1 MKPVGRAAAGLQI
14 AYRPETES
22 DQSFVASLY
31 ASTRASEFAALNWP
45 EAALT
50 AFLDQQHRAQQRHFR
65 AVFPDG
71 EWLIV
76 EQSGQRIGRLYLN
89 ETGDHLHL
97 VDIILR
103 PESRGTGIGTAI
115 VADLIDQAHRAG
127 KPVRLSVDKT
137 NLGAARLYRR
147 LGFDAI
153 DDQGMR
159 ETMIC
164 RPRVGRGRSGGRLVF
179 YLPSRRNQR

>member
-1 MKPVGRAAAGLQI
+1 MPPVRRAAAGLQI

-22 DQSFVASLY
+22 DQPFVASLY
-31 ASTRASEFAALNWP
+31 ASTRAPEFAGLDWP
-45 EAALT
+45 EAALS
-50 AFLDQQHRAQQRHFR
+50 AFLDQQHRAQHRHFR
-65 AVFPDG
+65 TVFPDG

-76 EQSGQRIGRLYLN
+76 EQGGRRIGRLYLN
-89 ETGDHLHL
+89 ETGEHLHL

-103 PESRGTGIGTAI
+103 PESRGAGIGTAI

-137 NLGAARLYRR
+137 NQGAARLYRR

-153 DDQGMR
+153 DDRGIHEMMVCPAAR
-159 ETMIC
+159 T
-164 RPRVGRGRSGGRLVF
+164 RGRSGAGSLV
-179 YLPSRRNQR
+179 S